1 MTMTLETAPTTCLPG
16 FGPEAF
22 EAVLAA
28 TRSEAVRARRR
39 AAFESYLALPVP
51 HARMEEYRRTDP
63 ARFPFARVEA
73 LPLLR
78 AESAAP
84 SGGPEDEEFDVVV
97 DVSESGCAIA
107 DRSGAL
113 KDGKVTVCGLD
124 EAGESDPETIR
135 ALLGGKA
142 QAEPGRKYRDLVD
155 AFWNVGLFVQVGNG
169 IELPQGVLVRYRLRT
184 PGVAL
189 LPRLLVDIGR
199 GASATVVESFDGP
212 DGCETLT
219 VASREVYVDA
229 GARCRLISLQ
239 EWGDEA
245 VHVAED
251 WARIHRDATVDL
263 LTMSL
268 GGKLSKVAVGGDV
281 CEPGSHAWMGGLF
294 FGGEDQHFDQR
305 TLQYHSSPDT
315 TSKMLY
321 KGAVSGEAHS
331 VYQGFIQALPG
342 AIRVDAY
349 QTNNNLILSPE
360 ARADSI
366 PGLLIDA
373 DDLACSH
380 GATIGNLDEDQVFY
394 LRARGLPDAEAR
406 KLLVLGFFEEIVER
420 VPYRQVQDRLHKQLE
435 RKLALV

>member
-1 MTMTLETAPTTCLPG
+1 MTPTLDTLPAQCFPG

-28 TRSEAVRARRR
+28 TRSETVRARRR
-39 AAFESYLALPVP
+39 AAYEAYLDLPVP
-51 HARMEEYRRTDP
+51 HARLEEYRRTDP
-63 ARFPFARVEA
+63 ARFPFSRVRA
-73 LPLLR
+73 LPVMVPQ
-78 AESAAP
+78 SAGP
-84 SGGPEDEEFDVVV
+84 SGHPEDAEFDVVV
-97 DVSESGCAIA
+97 DVSESGCRIA
-107 DRSGAL
+107 DLSGVLA
-113 KDGKVTVCGLD
+113 DGRIVVCGLD
-124 EAGESDPETIR
+124 AAGDLYADSVKAR
-135 ALLGGKA
+135 LGGRA
-142 QAEPGRKYRDLVD
+142 QAEPGRKYRDLVE
-155 AFWNVGLFVQVGNG
+155 AFWNVGLFVRVAPKT
-169 IELPQGVLVRYRLRT
+169 ELPKGILIRYRLKT

-189 LPRLLVDIGR
+189 LPRLLVHLER
-199 GASATVVESFDGP
+199 EASATVVESFDGP
-212 DGCETLT
+212 DGCETLA
-219 VASREVYVDA
+219 VASREIYVDA
-229 GARCRLISLQ
+229 AARARLISLQ

-251 WARIHRDATVDL
+251 WARVHRDATVDL

-268 GGKLSKVAVGGDV
+268 GGKLSKCAVGGDV
-281 CEPGSHAWMGGLF
+281 CEPGAHAWMGGLF
-294 FGGEDQHFDQR
+294 FGDSAQHFDQR

-321 KGAVSGEAHS
+321 KGAVSGKAYS

-349 QTNNNLILSPE
+349 QTNNNLILSPG

-406 KLLVLGFFEEIVER
+406 KLLVLGFFEDIVAR
-420 VPYRQVQDRLHKQLE
+420 VPYRQVQDRLHRQLE